1 VIVLYS
7 LVQALTPGGSVLRKA
22 SWTFGR
28 GILMEVEGGL
38 GLVWEER
45 ELKDRREVSVSG
57 RNYSWSG
64 VMPKLQK

>member
-1 VIVLYS
+1 
-7 LVQALTPGGSVLRKA
+7 
-22 SWTFGR
+22 
-28 GILMEVEGGL
+28 MEVEGGL